1 MKQELFTKPI
11 INYEWDGFSLTPCLT
26 FGVIDESN
34 IDSEILDEDVH
45 ASKPNEITTLSNN
58 MSKNIFSK
66 HKKSNSA
73 LEVESNIVHIKNR
86 DTRIYSQDSM
96 NKTMSSVGTES
107 YAKHCK
113 KTLKIEVK
121 ELLQAVIA
129 MNKKNTN
136 DHLRYKSSS
145 YSKNNKL
152 LNAGNRIEPEWEI
165 YENRDELNW
174 NMWHHVK
181 NISNWILK

>member
-1 MKQELFTKPI
+1 MKQEFFTKPI
-11 INYEWDGFSLTPCLT
+11 INYEWDWFLLTPCLT

-34 IDSEILDEDVH
+34 IGCEILDEAVH
-45 ASKPNEITTLSNN
+45 ASKPNEITSLAYN

-66 HKKSNSA
+66 HKKSNNA

-96 NKTMSSVGTES
+96 SKTMASVGTES

-136 DHLRYKSSS
+136 NHLRYKSSS
-145 YSKNNKL
+145 YSNNNKL
-152 LNAGNRIEPEWEI
+152 INAENKNDQEWEI
-165 YENRDELNW
+165 YENREKFNW
-174 NMWHHVK
+174 NMWQ
-181 NISNWILK
+181 